1 MSRAADLPTGD
12 GLNLQENEIAGRM
25 QTSVLPGEVDIEGL
39 AISAEMLPA
48 EVVGGDYYDI
58 IPAED
63 GCWIAIGDVA
73 GHGLAAGMI
82 MLMIQGAVQSLVRLS
97 PKASPTDVI
106 CALNSALYE
115 NIRRRMKRD
124 EHVTFCLARY
134 SADGQVVF
142 AGGHE
147 NIVICRENG
156 EFESIPAR
164 GTWLGAARDIRHA
177 TFDTTLQLHPG
188 DVMVLLT
195 DGAIEARSA
204 RGEEFGVERLYEVVR
219 ACHAEPPHIIRGAIM
234 RALRDWTA
242 RLDDDV
248 TLVIVRCHGV
258 YWGE

>member
-1 MSRAADLPTGD
+1 MPRTADVSTGD
-12 GLNLQENEIAGRM
+12 DLIVQENEIAGRM
-25 QTSVLPGEVDIEGL
+25 QTSVLPGEVDVEGL

-82 MLMIQGAVQSLVRLS
+82 MLMIQGAVQSLVRMA
-97 PKASPTDVI
+97 PRASPSDVI
-106 CALNSALYE
+106 CALNEALYE

-156 EFESIPAR
+156 DFESIPAR
-164 GTWLGAARDIRHA
+164 GTWLGARSDIRYA
-177 TFDTTLQLHPG
+177 TNDTTLQLQPG

-195 DGAIEARSA
+195 DGAIEARNTSH
-204 RGEEFGVERLYEVVR
+204 EEFGTERLCQVLR
-219 ACHAEPPHIIRGAIM
+219 ACRAEPAPVIRGAIM
-234 RALRDWTA
+234 RALRQWTDRFA
-242 RLDDDV
+242 DDI
-248 TLVIVRCHGV
+248 TLVVVRCHGV
-258 YWGE
+258 YWDR